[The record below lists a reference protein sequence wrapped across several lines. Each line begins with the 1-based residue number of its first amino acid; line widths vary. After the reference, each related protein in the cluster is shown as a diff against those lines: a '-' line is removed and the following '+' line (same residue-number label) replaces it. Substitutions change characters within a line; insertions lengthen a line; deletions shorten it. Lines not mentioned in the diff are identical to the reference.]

1 MRYQPSLGVFRYVL
15 PIQSMVHSVIFTLF
29 LVSHGLH
36 NEPLDFL
43 IGDSSPPFGAVFIR
57 EDTPLVDLSMICGY
71 NHCPSVLIFA
81 AQQWGTIGLKN
92 CVIGRVYL
100 IINQSKMDL
109 GIVVQEDGGMFGSKP
124 ISRFDS
130 VTCFCS
136 STAYFDVDEATE
148 HQQQSLPPRGV
159 LLCR

>member
-1 MRYQPSLGVFRYVL
+1 MLRDVL
-15 PIQSMVHSVIFTLF
+15 PIQSMVHSVIFALV

-57 EDTPLVDLSMICGY
+57 EDTSLVDLSVTCGK

-92 CVIGRVYL
+92 CVIGRIYV
-100 IINQSKMDL
+100 IINQSKIDL

-136 STAYFDVDEATE
+136 STAYFDFEEPSDQDQPSI
-148 HQQQSLPPRGV
+148 HPHGV